1 MRCICP
7 PLARC
12 SFILLILV
20 LTRLV
25 TGGSVNRT
33 IDDVRGDSA
42 TGALVQYLPQVPAGS
57 KSLWFNQT
65 SCAGCADV
73 PDAGQTFD
81 GTWSAALYQANVG
94 SLSVTMKFTGE
105 CRSFVSVSHSLTRFG
120 GTHIYVFF
128 VVPNFLAN
136 SGLASTVSCQFF
148 IDSVAVGTFEHQ
160 SDGSGA
166 FEYNS
171 LVYQNVTLPDEDHV
185 LLIETSGSDAAIIIF
200 DHAIY
205 T

>member
-12 SFILLILV
+12 SFILFILV

-94 SLSVTMKFTGE
+94 SLSVTMKFTG
-105 CRSFVSVSHSLTRFG
+105 
-120 GTHIYVFF
+120 THIYVFF

-200 DHAIY
+200 DYAIY